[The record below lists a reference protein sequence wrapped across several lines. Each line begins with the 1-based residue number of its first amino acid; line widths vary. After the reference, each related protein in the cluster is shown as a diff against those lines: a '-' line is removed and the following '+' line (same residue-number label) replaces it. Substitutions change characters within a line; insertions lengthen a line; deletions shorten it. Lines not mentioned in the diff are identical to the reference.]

1 MLTNL
6 KQNLMKLLIS
16 KQKILRDL
24 VLKKMWTDLK
34 GKITTDF
41 FLYRSNSKKKE
52 DKGRYVPAKG
62 ATYPRRALRTREGR
76 YVPAKGATY
85 PRRALRTREERYIP
99 TKGATYPR
107 RALRTREGRYVPA
120 NGAISSKK

>member
-41 FLYRSNSKKKE
+41 FSLQ
-52 DKGRYVPAKG
+52 
-62 ATYPRRALRTREGR
+62 
-76 YVPAKGATY
+76 
-85 PRRALRTREERYIP
+85 I
-99 TKGATYPR
+99 
-107 RALRTREGRYVPA
+107 
-120 NGAISSKK
+120 